1 GRPAAGDRA
10 IAPSF
15 VPRADGLD
23 LNSELLPGEREVTAF
38 DVVRGDEFQERLVLV
53 FLPVREV
60 EVLVEQDDGPGHD
73 SLRQQ
78 RKDGASRTVEIA
90 VDMDERHRPGI
101 GVQPFRQ
108 RLLEPSR
115 MQAHIGRN
123 PREPSLYVERLIG
136 EVEAGPH
143 LRQALEAV
151 EPMYEPAANPLGD
164 EADGAAGIDPE
175 FEIVAV

>member
-1 GRPAAGDRA
+1 
-10 IAPSF
+10 
-15 VPRADGLD
+15 
-23 LNSELLPGEREVTAF
+23 
-38 DVVRGDEFQERLVLV
+38 
-53 FLPVREV
+53 
-60 EVLVEQDDGPGHD
+60 
-73 SLRQQ
+73 
-78 RKDGASRTVEIA
+78 
-90 VDMDERHRPGI
+90 GI

-151 EPMYEPAANPLGD
+151 EPMNEPAANPLGD
-164 EADGAAGIDPE
+164 EADGAPGIDPE
-175 FEIVAV
+175 FEIVAVDLGRAEHELDEVALALEPERIRHRALDVVDGALQGAQRTLTHRMDAPDIGHLIAGANDP